1 MNILGDKTFVIA
13 EIGVNHE
20 GNLAKAM
27 EMMELAT
34 DAGADA
40 VKFQTYI
47 PEHYISAS
55 QPERLAR
62 VSSFCLSFDQF
73 RQLADRAEELGVG
86 FISTPLDFDSLDLVA
101 EISPVIKISSGDITY
116 FPLLKRAAKV
126 GRTVILSTGLATTGE
141 IDRAVEILTEGNQL
155 RQENRLILF
164 HCVAAYPVP
173 EDQINLLSIPFLR
186 ERYNMPVGFSDH
198 TLGILSCQAAVA
210 LGAQV
215 IEKHFTYQKE
225 NQAFHDHKLSA
236 EPDEFREMIQGIRR
250 VEAMLGKYEKEP
262 VEAELQ
268 FKSHIRRSLCAARD
282 LSADDVLTEENLSYL
297 RPETAYPAT
306 AVDEV
311 LGRRLLVGVK
321 RGETIQPEV
330 LAEGAVSK
338 HTS

>member
-1 MNILGDKTFVIA
+1 MNILGDKVFVIA

-20 GNLAKAM
+20 GDMAKAL

-40 VKFQTYI
+40 VKFQTFI

-73 RQLADRAEELGVG
+73 RQLATRAKELGVG
-86 FISTPLDFDSLDLVA
+86 FISTPLDFASLDLVA
-101 EISPVIKISSGDITY
+101 ELSQVIKISSGDITY
-116 FPLLKRAAKV
+116 FPLLKKAAEIGKTIV
-126 GRTVILSTGLATTGE
+126 LSTGLSTTSE
-141 IDRAVEILTEGNQL
+141 IDRAVEILTEDNQL
-155 RQENRLILF
+155 RQENRLILL

-173 EDQINLLSIPFLR
+173 EEQINLLSIPFLR
-186 ERYNMPVGFSDH
+186 ERYNLPVGFSDH

-210 LGAQV
+210 LGARV

-225 NQAFHDHKLSA
+225 NQAFHDHQLSA

-250 VEAMLGKYEKEP
+250 VEAMLGQYEKKP

-268 FKSHIRRSLCAARD
+268 FKSHVRRSLCAAHD
-282 LSADDVLTEENLSYL
+282 FAAGNVLKKEDLSYL
-297 RPETAYPAT
+297 RPESAYPAT
-306 AVDEV
+306 AVEEV
-311 LGRRLLVGVK
+311 LGKRLLIGVK
-321 RGETIQPEV
+321 KGETIQPEMLTEDTV
-330 LAEGAVSK
+330 KE